1 MYQQATQA
9 YQQSANTSAS
19 ADPRALEA
27 EALMKAAARLSV
39 LQREWDTVSREER
52 NETLIFNRTLW
63 TIFVTE
69 ATAEYSEL
77 PLELQNNIANL
88 ALFMFNRT
96 MEMMGGAEP
105 EALETM
111 ININKSLAS
120 GLRGQKANV

>member
-19 ADPRALEA
+19 ADPRTLEA

-96 MEMMGGAEP
+96 MEMMAGAEP

-111 ININKSLAS
+111 ISINKSLAS

>member
-1 MYQQATQA
+1 
-9 YQQSANTSAS
+9 
-19 ADPRALEA
+19 
-27 EALMKAAARLSV
+27 MKAAARLSV

-69 ATAEYSEL
+69 ATASHSEL

-96 MEMMGGAEP
+96 IEMMGGEEP

-111 ININKSLAS
+111 ININKSLAA
-120 GLRGQKANV
+120 GLRGQKANI

>member
-69 ATAEYSEL
+69 ATASHSEL

-111 ININKSLAS
+111 ISINKSLAA
-120 GLRGQKANV
+120 GLRGQKANI

>member
-96 MEMMGGAEP
+96 MEMMGGVEP

>member
-1 MYQQATQA
+1 
-9 YQQSANTSAS
+9 
-19 ADPRALEA
+19 
-27 EALMKAAARLSV
+27 MKAAARLSV
-39 LQREWDTVSREER
+39 LQREWGTISREER
-52 NETLIFNRTLW
+52 NDALIFNRTLW

-69 ATAEYSEL
+69 ATADYSEL

-96 MEMMGGAEP
+96 LEMMAGAEP

-120 GLRGQKANV
+120 GLRGQKANI

>member
-39 LQREWDTVSREER
+39 LQREWETISREER
-52 NETLIFNRTLW
+52 NDALTFNRTLW

-69 ATAEYSEL
+69 ATADYSEL
-77 PLELQNNIANL
+77 PLDVQNNIGNL
-88 ALFMFNRT
+88 ALFIFNRT
-96 MEMMGGAEP
+96 LEMMAGGEP
-105 EALETM
+105 TALETM
-111 ININKSLAS
+111 ININKSIAA
-120 GLRGQKANV
+120 GLRGTPAA